1 MRGYAKVRFAGYLS
15 ILLVGLLAAGVAAD
29 QHGSEPDDELIQL
42 QELVVVG
49 VGTRAEGRS
58 ITDSPVP
65 VDVVTEQEILETG
78 HSEVGRI
85 IQALIPSFNFS
96 SSTISDGTDSV
107 RPATLR
113 GLGPDQ
119 VLVLVNGKRR
129 HGSALIHV
137 NTSVGRGTAGTDL
150 NAIPVSAIKRIEV
163 LRDGASA
170 QYGSDAIA
178 GVINIVLKDSYDG
191 ALHTSVGQTYEGD
204 GSRYTARLNKGFQIG
219 DDGVLH
225 AAVEFSQRGRTNRSG
240 LDGTVQYQSSVTCRL
255 GACRTAE
262 ETNEMGETL
271 PVQLTPAQKSALQTM
286 YDANAVV
293 LLEDPDE
300 LGNLEQNFN
309 RRSFRTGDADLDQF
323 SGAFNY
329 SNPIGGTGA
338 EVYAFGDFSRARNE
352 SGGFYRPSRQDYFD
366 PRPHRNIAGSSHPH
380 GFLPLFEN
388 TVSDFSVGAGI
399 VREFENSLKTDL
411 AVVHGGNI
419 FNFRIKDSHNASWV
433 NCAVSA
439 EPTAACDD
447 YGPDFFTGAIPTSAD
462 AGTLKL
468 HLTTV
473 NLDFSWPL
481 RDTLHLAWGVEYR
494 LDRYRIEAGE
504 AYSYEDYD
512 GPGKGTGAGAIQV
525 FPGFQPR
532 NEVDESRNALSLYV
546 DTEFYL
552 SEAFLI
558 SPAVRYE
565 HYSDFGSTINGK
577 VATKLDLS
585 GGFAL
590 RGSVST
596 GFRAPSMQQLY
607 FNNISTQFRTEGTE
621 QIPAEVGTFRNDSA
635 IAKEVGIPELDAEK
649 SITGSIG
656 FVYQPVPAF
665 TLTTD
670 FYHIDVKDRIIFSG
684 QIPAF
689 NDDGSPNEVLPA
701 SVRETFAREAVEKAQ
716 FFMNA
721 ADTRTQG
728 VDIVAAWDVPFVP
741 AGDLGLKLLATV
753 SETEITKVNLPAGLS
768 EAFFPNQDRSI
779 IEEWQPGY
787 RVTLSGS
794 YGLNRFSAALALHGL
809 GPYTVLEGTGDEE
822 KRQTYDARY
831 LTDLRLGYRLG
842 FGTLSI
848 GANNLFN
855 VMPEKNEIGQ
865 SRVGTIITPDGT
877 VIVDSPGVFRYSR
890 RSAPFGFNGGFY
902 YLAFDVDF

>member
-293 LLEDPDE
+293 LLHDPD
-300 LGNLEQNFN
+300 NLEQNFN

-329 SNPIGGTGA
+329 TNPIGGTGA

-366 PRPHRNIAGSSHPH
+366 PFRNIEDSSHPH

-411 AVVHGGNI
+411 AVVHGGNT

-433 NCAVSA
+433 NCKVSDVPPAGCA
-439 EPTAACDD
+439 EFGA
-447 YGPDFFTGAIPTSAD
+447 DFFAGAIPTSAD

-525 FPGFQPR
+525 FPGFQPK
-532 NEVDESRNALSLYV
+532 NEVDESRNAFSLYV
-546 DTEFYL
+546 DTELYL

-607 FNNISTQFRTEGTE
+607 FNNISTQFRTEGAE

-635 IAKEVGIPELDAEK
+635 IAKGIGIPELDAEK

-684 QIPAF
+684 QVEAA
-689 NDDGSPNEVLPA
+689 DETLPA
-701 SVRETFAREAVEKAQ
+701 NVRDAFVAEDVEKAQ

-728 VDIVAAWDVPFVP
+728 VDIVAAWDVPFVSR
-741 AGDLGLKLLATV
+741 GDLGLKLLATV

-779 IEEWQPGY
+779 VEEWQPGY

-855 VMPEKNEIGQ
+855 VMPEKNDIGQ

-877 VIVDSPGVFRYSR
+877 VIVDSPGAFRYSR

-902 YLAFDVDF
+902 YLAFNVDF

>member
-49 VGTRAEGRS
+49 IGTRAEGRS

-113 GLGPDQ
+113 GMGPDQ

-204 GSRYTARLNKGFQIG
+204 GSRYTARLNKGFRIG

-225 AAVEFSQRGRTNRSG
+225 AAVEFSQRGRTNRAG
-240 LDGTVQYQSSVTCRL
+240 LDGTVQYSGS
-255 GACRTAE
+255 RTFKLDADRDG
-262 ETNEMGETL
+262 MRDSGEKDDAGNAILEDIPHFDPALNSTL
-271 PVQLTPAQKSALQTM
+271 LDQGHAGGT
-286 YDANAVV
+286 VV
-293 LLEDPDE
+293 LLDDP
-300 LGNLEQNFN
+300 GGLERTFN
-309 RRSFRTGDADLDQF
+309 RRTFRTGDADLDQF

-329 SNPIGGTGA
+329 TNPIGGIGA

-366 PRPHRNIAGSSHPH
+366 PFRNIEGSSHPH

-433 NCAVSA
+433 NCKVSDVPPAGCA
-439 EPTAACDD
+439 EFGA
-447 YGPDFFTGAIPTSAD
+447 DFFAGAIPTSAD

-525 FPGFQPR
+525 FPGFQPK
-532 NEVDESRNALSLYV
+532 NEVDESRNAFSLYV
-546 DTEFYL
+546 DTELYL

-607 FNNISTQFRTEGTE
+607 FNNISTQFRTEGAE
-621 QIPAEVGTFRNDSA
+621 QIPAEVGTFRNNSA
-635 IAKEVGIPELDAEK
+635 IAKGIGIPELDAEK

-684 QIPAF
+684 QVEAA
-689 NDDGSPNEVLPA
+689 DETLPA
-701 SVRETFAREAVEKAQ
+701 NVRDAFVAEDVEKAQ

-728 VDIVAAWDVPFVP
+728 VDIVAAWDVPFVSR
-741 AGDLGLKLLATV
+741 GDLGLKLLATV

-779 IEEWQPGY
+779 VEEWQPGY

-855 VMPEKNEIGQ
+855 VLPEKNDIGQ

>member
-1 MRGYAKVRFAGYLS
+1 MRRYAKVRFAGYLS
-15 ILLVGLLAAGVAAD
+15 ILLVGLLAAGVVAD
-29 QHGSEPDDELIQL
+29 QHESEPADEPIQL

-49 VGTRAEGRS
+49 VGTRVEGRS

-219 DDGVLH
+219 EDGVLH
-225 AAVEFSQRGRTNRSG
+225 AALEFSHRGATNRAGLSG
-240 LDGTVQYQSSVTCRL
+240 SIQYDDSVKD
-255 GACRTAE
+255 E
-262 ETNEMGETL
+262 KNI
-271 PVQLTPAQKSALQTM
+271 LTM
-286 YDANAVV
+286 
-293 LLEDPDE
+293 DP
-300 LGNLEQNFN
+300 GNKERNFN
-309 RRSFRTGDADLDQF
+309 RRNFRIGDSELDQF

-329 SNPIGGTGA
+329 TNPIAGTGA
-338 EVYAFGDFSRARNE
+338 EVYAFGDFSRVQNE
-352 SGGFYRPSRQDYFD
+352 SGGFYRRANQLD
-366 PRPHRNIAGSSHPH
+366 RNPPGSIYPD
-380 GFLPLFEN
+380 GFLPLIHT
-388 TVSDFSVGAGI
+388 TVSDFSIGSGI
-399 VREFENSLKTDL
+399 VREFENSLKADL
-411 AVVHGGNI
+411 AVVHGGNT
-419 FNFRIKDSHNASWV
+419 FNFEITNSHNASWV
-433 NCAVSA
+433 NCALGNPLRTGICPEDTDLFSA
-439 EPTAACDD
+439 
-447 YGPDFFTGAIPTSAD
+447 GATPTSAD
-462 AGTLKL
+462 AGTLTL

-504 AYSYEDYD
+504 EYSYKDYD
-512 GPGKGTGAGAIQV
+512 GPAGGTGAVGIQV
-525 FPGFQPR
+525 FPGFKPS
-532 NEVDESRNALSLYV
+532 NEVDETRNAFSLYV
-546 DTEFYL
+546 DTEFYVA
-552 SEAFLI
+552 EAFLV

-565 HYSDFGSTINGK
+565 NYSDFGSTINGK

-585 GGFAL
+585 TQFAL

-607 FNNISTQFRTEGTE
+607 FNNISTQFRDVEG
-621 QIPAEVGTFRNDSA
+621 QQVAFEVGTFRNDSDLAKA
-635 IAKEVGIPELDAEK
+635 IGIPELDAET
-649 SITGSIG
+649 SVTGSVG

-670 FYHIDVKDRIIFSG
+670 FYHININDRIIISNQVAADTPG
-684 QIPAF
+684 IP
-689 NDDGSPNEVLPA
+689 L
-701 SVRETFAREAVEKAQ
+701 SVQKAITKAEGDTGQ

-728 VDIVAAWDVPFVP
+728 VDVVATWDVPFVST
-741 AGDLGLKLLATV
+741 GDLGLKLLATV
-753 SETEITKVNLPAGLS
+753 SETEITSVNLPAGLPDALFG
-768 EAFFPNQDRSI
+768 EQDRSI
-779 IEEWQPGY
+779 VEEWQPSY
-787 RVTLSGS
+787 RLTLSGS
-794 YGLNRFSAALALHGL
+794 YGLDRFSAALAVHGY
-809 GPYTVLEGTGDEE
+809 GPYTVLDGQ
-822 KRQTYDARY
+822 RQTYDARY

-848 GANNLFN
+848 GANNLFD
-855 VMPEKNEIGQ
+855 VTPEKNEIGQ
-865 SRVGTIITPDGT
+865 SRGGTIIDPDGN
-877 VIVDSPGVFRYSR
+877 VIVDSPGVFQYSR

-902 YLAFDVDF
+902 YVAFDVDF